1 MRKFLNYTI
10 SITYT
15 GICITSSS
23 LISLFIQACSNG
35 SDATNTGTATPNATS
50 NATSGTNGNLA
61 NVTGDVHVLVRA
73 ISAPTAMTTATATA
87 ASTASTP
94 CGDMSTAGG
103 FALVTVV
110 LVVLGYPAVL
120 TWFLLKKVRPR
131 RFEVIDTLLRSL
143 FLLLEYLYVLS

>member
-10 SITYT
+10 SIAYT
-15 GICITSSS
+15 GITLTSSS
-23 LISLFIQACSNG
+23 LIGLFIQACSNG
-35 SDATNTGTATPNATS
+35 SDATDTSTGTPNATS
-50 NATSGTNGNLA
+50 STNGSLA

-73 ISAPTAMTTATATA
+73 ISATTAMTTATATA
-87 ASTASTP
+87 ASTP

-131 RFEVIDTLLRSL
+131 RFEVSDPT
-143 FLLLEYLYVLS
+143 